1 MRTLSAAPLALV
13 AGLALTHLA
22 ALAQP
27 PAAPS
32 ATGGLPASAP
42 KPALLIADFDGHKA
56 VTRSSRDS
64 TLAFPYP
71 AEIIEITAHGGQ
83 PVKRGDL
90 IIRAR
95 DEEYRYQRDLQ
106 QLMAD
111 STLDIDKAQAT
122 LDQAQVEYDAQLAAK
137 AKGGGNKIDIDRAR
151 TTLDIKKV
159 ELSIAKLEHTQ
170 QALQLKYRQAQLDRN
185 ELRAPFDGRVDEV
198 FVDVGEV
205 KRETDK
211 VVRVVSV
218 NPLWIDV
225 QTPTGQTMTLGL
237 KPGDP
242 AWIVLDIPGD
252 RSVVQG
258 KVIEVGAEADAASDR
273 RRIRVEVPN
282 PKEQPAGLTAWV
294 RFQPPKGEWATLLA
308 PTAAAALA
316 PEKAR

>member
-1 MRTLSAAPLALV
+1 MRTLSAATLALL
-13 AGLALTHLA
+13 AGLALFTPG

-27 PAAPS
+27 QAQPAPAGKALPIGDF
-32 ATGGLPASAP
+32 GGE
-42 KPALLIADFDGHKA
+42 KA

-71 AEIIEITAHGGQ
+71 AEIVEISAHGGQ
-83 PVKRGDL
+83 PVKKGDL

-111 STLDIDKAQAT
+111 STLDIEKAQASVE
-122 LDQAQVEYDAQLAAK
+122 QAQVEYDAQVQAK

-159 ELSIAKLEHTQ
+159 ELAISKLEHTQ

-211 VVRVVSV
+211 VVRVVAV

-225 QTPTGQTMTLGL
+225 PTPTGQTITLGL

-242 AWIVLDIPGD
+242 AWVILDIPGD
-252 RSVVQG
+252 RTVVKG
-258 KVIEVGAEADAASDR
+258 SIIEVGAEADAASDR
-273 RRIRVEVPN
+273 RRIRVELPN

-294 RFQPPKGEWATLLA
+294 RFQPPKGEWASKLA
-308 PTAAAALA
+308 PIEPPAATAAAA
-316 PEKAR
+316 R